1 MTTYEEVLDL
11 LEDER
16 DIEDF
21 ERMYGREAE
30 DD

>member
-11 LEDER
+11 LEDEQ

-21 ERMYGREAE
+21 ERMYGPE
-30 DD
+30 DND